1 MVINAALHIDRV
13 VIDYADT
20 TMTAQ
25 TLTANFEGLSQFLK
39 EQSAE
44 IKYLGVLTLSNS
56 KIFNF

>member
-1 MVINAALHIDRV
+1 M

-44 IKYLGVLTLSNS
+44 IKYLGVLTLSNR